1 MLKILKRILGG
12 GGDGAKQASS
22 SAYFDRQ
29 EMASLE
35 AEEIPR
41 YPPFVRGLPMCS
53 PRQILETQH
62 EVISRIR
69 RTLGLTPDEYETL
82 IKPLIEN
89 GAAFVHLL
97 PASEFHHHRGAGGLF
112 RHSLEVGAWAAQFA
126 EGRIFT
132 FGKTPQERKK
142 EEPRWIVA
150 TFAAAFL
157 HDIGKAATDMAVVS
171 ADGSVEWV
179 PYLESL
185 WEWGQKHKIDRYFVR
200 WRENRHKNHE
210 QSGLLLVNQVLPV
223 SLKAWLGEYEPDIIR
238 SMLEAS
244 TCRGEHVLTQ
254 LVVRADSTSVERD
267 LKTNRT
273 LGTEVSVGVPVE
285 RHLLDASRRLLNNGT
300 WTANK
305 KGSRVWITREG
316 VFIVWKAA
324 ADEIVALLA
333 EDRVPGIPRDKDT
346 LADLL
351 LERGLALS
359 NTTEDPDHPKRY
371 WAISPAVLDSRN
383 GSLWLQCLKLADVE
397 LLFSS
402 EPPAPIKALI
412 KGAGGEELTVE
423 GDSTTEPSDKDLGE
437 SKEPREAK
445 ADISTKTPQ
454 KKSGEQAEQKPSGMR
469 MPGAP
474 LPAKVD
480 QPAAQPEPAAPA
492 PAPAVTHTPSAAH
505 SPAAPKPAPSQAMPA
520 ATVELSAD
528 EDEASSAE
536 AWLKKKDAEA
546 GDLLV
551 KMLSEIGLG
560 IKEASELFGEEGGVV
575 YLKYPDAVRPYGK
588 PSDVSQ
594 ILSKAGW
601 IVPDP
606 ENPMRK
612 AREMSDGRG
621 LVMDV
626 DVSDRVRVLLRRNL
640 KPERPKAPSPSQ
652 PKPAPQAPARE
663 ASAPRPVAP
672 SSEPKTPAPASAPA
686 RVRQAAPEPDETGRP
701 PSQPRQ
707 IPEDVIQKV
716 NAFVVAVRAGEVKA
730 SSTRTRGDT
739 NYTIVGFS
747 QLARFAKEH
756 SPGMLRSACERRK
769 DCIFDDKHIWVKSE

>member
-1 MLKILKRILGG
+1 MVKIVMLKILKRILGG
-12 GGDGAKQASS
+12 GDDGARQASS

-29 EMASLE
+29 EMAELE
-35 AEEIPR
+35 GEEIPR

-53 PRQILETQH
+53 PRQILDTQH
-62 EVISRIR
+62 EVIARIR
-69 RTLGLTPDEYETL
+69 RTLGLTPEEYETL

-97 PASEFHHHRGAGGLF
+97 PASEYHHHRGAGGLF

-132 FGKTPQERKK
+132 FGKTPLERKQ

-185 WEWGQKHKIDRYFVR
+185 WEWGQKHKVDRYFVR

-324 ADEIVALLA
+324 AEEIVALLA

-351 LERGLALS
+351 LERNLALP
-359 NTTEDPDHPKRY
+359 NTNEDPDHPKRY
-371 WAISPAVLDSRN
+371 WAISPSVLDGRN
-383 GSLWLQCLKLADVE
+383 GPLWLQCLKLSDVE

-402 EPPAPIKALI
+402 EPPAPTKVLI

-423 GDSTTEPSDKDLGE
+423 GDPSAEVVDIEGGEETT
-437 SKEPREAK
+437 KEPREAK
-445 ADISTKTPQ
+445 TDSTTKQAQQKATTADQP
-454 KKSGEQAEQKPSGMR
+454 AQKPSGMR
-469 MPGAP
+469 MPGAA
-474 LPAKVD
+474 LPAPTE
-480 QPAAQPEPAAPA
+480 QPAAEPKAKVQTPAPA
-492 PAPAVTHTPSAAH
+492 PAPAPV
-505 SPAAPKPAPSQAMPA
+505 AAPAPTAPTEPAPSA
-520 ATVELSAD
+520 SAD
-528 EDEASSAE
+528 DAAAAE
-536 AWLKKKDAEA
+536 AWLKKRDAEA
-546 GDLLV
+546 GELLV

-560 IKEASELFGEEGGVV
+560 IKEASELFGEEGGAV

-588 PSDVSQ
+588 PSDISQ
-594 ILSKAGW
+594 TLSKAGW

-626 DVSDRVRVLLRRNL
+626 EVSERIRVLLRRSI
-640 KPERPKAPSPSQ
+640 KPERPKAPPPQ
-652 PKPAPQAPARE
+652 PKPAPQAPAKE
-663 ASAPRPVAP
+663 IPAPKPSAPRPA
-672 SSEPKTPAPASAPA
+672 PAPAAPA
-686 RVRQAAPEPDETGRP
+686 TTPPRERQKAPAADETGRP
-701 PSQPRQ
+701 PAQSRQ
-707 IPEDVIQKV
+707 IPEEINQTIT
-716 NAFVVAVRAGEVKA
+716 AFVVAVRAGEIKA
-730 SSTRTRGDT
+730 TSNRNRSGVS
-739 NYTIVGFS
+739 YTVIGIS
-747 QLARFAKEH
+747 QLSRFAKDH
-756 SPGMLRSACERRK
+756 SPGLLRSACEQRN
-769 DCIFDDKHIWVKSE
+769 DCFLEDQFIWVKAE

>member
-12 GGDGAKQASS
+12 GDDGAKKASS

-97 PASEFHHHRGAGGLF
+97 PASEYHHHRGAGGLF

-185 WEWGQKHKIDRYFVR
+185 WDWGQKHKIDRYFVR

-351 LERGLALS
+351 LERGLALP
-359 NTTEDPDHPKRY
+359 NTNEDPDHPKRY

-383 GSLWLQCLKLADVE
+383 GHLWLQCLKIADVE

-402 EPPAPIKALI
+402 EPPAPIKVLI

-423 GDSTTEPSDKDLGE
+423 GDPATEPVDIDAVGGNEPGE
-437 SKEPREAK
+437 QK
-445 ADISTKTPQ
+445 ADSSAKPVQ
-454 KKSGEQAEQKPSGMR
+454 RKAAEPAEPKPAGMR

-474 LPAKVD
+474 ATQVDQSTVQPKVD
-480 QPAAQPEPAAPA
+480 APA
-492 PAPAVTHTPSAAH
+492 PAPSATPSTAPE
-505 SPAAPKPAPSQAMPA
+505 PATVSLPAPARQKPAPSVAPVK
-520 ATVELSAD
+520 TVAE
-528 EDEASSAE
+528 EDDASDAE
-536 AWLKKKDAEA
+536 AWLKKKDVEA
-546 GDLLV
+546 GELLV

-560 IKEASELFGEEGGVV
+560 IKEASELFGEEGGAV

-588 PSDVSQ
+588 PSDISQ
-594 ILSKAGW
+594 VLSKAGW

-621 LVMDV
+621 LVLDV
-626 DVSDRVRVLLRRNL
+626 EVSERVRLLLRRSI
-640 KPERPKAPSPSQ
+640 KPERPKAPAPSQ
-652 PKPAPQAPARE
+652 PKPAPQIPAKE
-663 ASAPRPVAP
+663 VAAPRPTAP
-672 SSEPKTPAPASAPA
+672 SAEPKPAAPAAPSA
-686 RVRQAAPEPDETGRP
+686 RVRPAEPDETGRP
-701 PSQPRQ
+701 PAQARQ
-707 IPEDVIQKV
+707 IPADVIQKV
-716 NAFVVAVRAGEVKA
+716 EAFVVAVRAGEIKA

-747 QLARFAKEH
+747 QLSRFAKEH
-756 SPGMLRSACERRK
+756 SPGLLRSACERRK

>member
-1 MLKILKRILGG
+1 MLKVLKRIFG
-12 GGDGAKQASS
+12 GGDENAKPASS

-29 EMASLE
+29 EMATLE
-35 AEEIPR
+35 GEEIPR

-53 PRQILETQH
+53 PRQILDTQS
-62 EVISRIR
+62 EVIARIR
-69 RTLGLTPDEYETL
+69 RTLGLTPEEYDTL

-210 QSGLLLVNQVLPV
+210 QSGLLLANQVLPV
-223 SLKAWLGEYEPDIIR
+223 SLKGWLGEYEPDIIR

-324 ADEIVALLA
+324 AEEIVSLLA

-359 NTTEDPDHPKRY
+359 NTSEDPDHPKRY

-383 GSLWLQCLKLADVE
+383 GPLWLQCLKLADVE

-402 EPPAPIKALI
+402 EPPAPIKVLI
-412 KGAGGEELTVE
+412 KTAGGEEMTVE
-423 GDSTTEPSDKDLGE
+423 GDPSTEPAEAE
-437 SKEPREAK
+437 SEA
-445 ADISTKTPQ
+445 AQS
-454 KKSGEQAEQKPSGMR
+454 QAEPEAEKQAKPVQQKPPAADQAGQKPAGMR
-469 MPGAP
+469 MPGA
-474 LPAKVD
+474 
-480 QPAAQPEPAAPA
+480 AAPSPSEQAGSPEPTAAPSER
-492 PAPAVTHTPSAAH
+492 PATPPSAPKPVTA
-505 SPAAPKPAPSQAMPA
+505 SPAPKPAAPSPAEDDA
-520 ATVELSAD
+520 AT
-528 EDEASSAE
+528 AE
-536 AWLKKKDAEA
+536 AWLRKRDADA

-551 KMLSEIGLG
+551 KMLSEIRLG
-560 IKEASELFGEEGGVV
+560 IKTTSELFGEEGGAV

-626 DVSDRVRVLLRRNL
+626 EISERIRLLLRHTL
-640 KPERPKAPSPSQ
+640 APARPKTTAAAQ
-652 PKPAPQAPARE
+652 PKPAPQPPAKE
-663 ASAPRPVAP
+663 ASPQPVTPPVTPKPVAP
-672 SSEPKTPAPASAPA
+672 KPAAPAVAP
-686 RVRQAAPEPDETGRP
+686 VRERPKAPEPDETGRP
-701 PSQPRQ
+701 PAQARQ
-707 IPEDVIQKV
+707 IPEEVIQKAD
-716 NAFVVAVRAGEVKA
+716 AFIVAVRAGEIKA
-730 SSTRTRGDT
+730 SATRTRGDV
-739 NYTIVGFS
+739 NYTVIGIS
-747 QLARFAKEH
+747 QLSRFAKEH
-756 SPGMLRSACERRK
+756 SPGLLRSACERRK
-769 DCIFDDKHIWVKSE
+769 DCFFEDKHIWVKSE